1 MKAQGTVSSTNTS
14 HTSNRSRRRA
24 ASFVKVCDGRKRA
37 VRGLWQRNDRFYA
50 QLTVTDPAT
59 GRNRVQRIP
68 LLDKDQQPPTT
79 VAQAV
84 ALMENLKAKRRESGL
99 EVQQR
104 HAPRLS
110 DYVKHYLD
118 AISAGEGAKKP
129 RVVSGEK
136 AMLGQ
141 WMRHLGDLRLDQ
153 IRKAHVND
161 FTTKRLK
168 EGRSPRT
175 INLNVI
181 VLRNVLKRAVDD
193 GHLQELPIAGLK
205 PLKTTTKA
213 RQLVTAAEIEAIC
226 KAALGARTDDA
237 GLAGSTP
244 VSKNGQEFADYLRFL
259 QFTGARE
266 KEALRTRW
274 QDVDFERGQ
283 VVIGAEGETKNRSAR
298 VVDFNPQLRAHL
310 LEMRERYAGVSAW
323 LFPSPQR
330 GEVDRPA
337 RSFRESLKLV
347 RAAAGQPGFGF
358 HDCRHHFISMAVMAG
373 IDFMTIA
380 KWVGH
385 RDGGVLIGKVYGHL
399 ADSHRKAMAEKLV
412 FSSGE
417 TTAPAAAR

>member
-1 MKAQGTVSSTNTS
+1 MAQPQS
-14 HTSNRSRRRA
+14 HA
-24 ASFVKVCDGRKRA
+24 PSFVKVCDGRKRS
-37 VRGLWQRNDRFYA
+37 VRGLWKRNDRYYA
-50 QLTVTDPAT
+50 QLTVADPAT
-59 GRNRVQRIP
+59 GRSRVQRIP
-68 LLDKDQQPPTT
+68 LLDKDGNSPAT

-84 ALMENLKAKRRESGL
+84 ALMEGLKAKRRDTGL
-99 EVQQR
+99 EVQR
-104 HAPRLS
+104 RRAP
-110 DYVKHYLD
+110 DFTEYVAHYLD
-118 AISAGEGAKKP
+118 AISAGAGAKKP
-129 RVVSGEK
+129 RVVTGER
-136 AMLGQ
+136 AMLGL
-141 WMRHLGDLRLDQ
+141 WTRHLGDMRLDQ

-168 EGRSPRT
+168 QGRSPRT
-175 INLNVI
+175 INLNI
-181 VLRNVLKRAVDD
+181 IILRNVLKRAVED
-193 GHLQELPIAGLK
+193 GHLGELPIAGIK
-205 PLKTTTKA
+205 PMKVTSKT
-213 RQLVTAAEIEAIC
+213 RRLVLAAELDEIRAAAF
-226 KAALGARTDDA
+226 KAGED
-237 GLAGSTP
+237 GQP
-244 VSKNGQEFADYLRFL
+244 VTKNAQQFADYLRFL

-266 KEALRTRW
+266 KEALTVRW
-274 QDVDFERGQ
+274 QDVNFEQ
-283 VVIGAEGETKNRSAR
+283 AQLTIGAEGDTKNRTGR

-310 LEMRERYAGVSAW
+310 LDMQQRYAGASAW

-347 RAAAGQPGFGF
+347 RTAAGKPGFGF

-417 TTAPAAAR
+417 MTATAAAR